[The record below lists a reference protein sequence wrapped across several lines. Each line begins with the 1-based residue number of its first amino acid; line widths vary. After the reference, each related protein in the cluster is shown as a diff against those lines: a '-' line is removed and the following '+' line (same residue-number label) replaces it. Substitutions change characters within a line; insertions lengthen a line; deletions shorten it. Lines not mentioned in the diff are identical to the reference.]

1 MRTTQR
7 ASGLVAAVQAL
18 LWLAPIV
25 ILATGGHGIP
35 SPGSVNDPSH
45 ALAVIKASPDIAIV
59 TTLMCTT
66 GALQV
71 FVVLALT
78 DRLKGSPA
86 RWTRL
91 SEAFGLIAAGFL
103 MIDGALGMAA
113 LPQLAHLHVHPDL
126 ADAAYLATV
135 GVRNGIDRVI
145 SLTLGMWALT
155 ANWAALRQRRLSRPL
170 TVLGLLVGVTG
181 IAGALI
187 PAAGSASIVLVLVWT
202 LGFATVLLRK
212 VPAKDVLVERRS
224 APVAPGGSGDGQI
237 ALMPDVVR
245 RSR

>member
-7 ASGLVAAVQAL
+7 ISGLIAAAQAL

-25 ILATGGHGIP
+25 ILATGGHGVP

-71 FVVLALT
+71 FVVLALA
-78 DRLKGSPA
+78 DRLGASA
-86 RWTRL
+86 AGWTRL
-91 SEAFGLIAAGFL
+91 SETFGIIAAGFL

-113 LPQLAHLHVHPDL
+113 LPQLAHLDVRPDL

-145 SLTLGMWALT
+145 SLTLGIWALT
-155 ANWAALRQRRLSRPL
+155 ANWAGIRQRRLPRSL
-170 TVLGLLVGVTG
+170 AMLGLLVGVSG
-181 IAGALI
+181 IVGTLV
-187 PAAGSASIVLVLVWT
+187 PAAGTASITLLLAWA
-202 LGFATVLLRK
+202 LGFATVLLR
-212 VPAKDVLVERRS
+212 RS
-224 APVAPGGSGDGQI
+224 PSQI
-237 ALMPDVVR
+237 LQ
-245 RSR
+245 

>member
-7 ASGLVAAVQAL
+7 VSGLIAAAQAL

-25 ILATGGHGIP
+25 ILATGGHGVP
-35 SPGSVNDPSH
+35 SPGSANDPSH

-71 FVVLALT
+71 FVVLALA
-78 DRLKGSPA
+78 DRLSASAAG
-86 RWTRL
+86 WTRL
-91 SEAFGLIAAGFL
+91 GEAFGIIAAGFL

-113 LPQLAHLHVHPDL
+113 LPQLAHLDVRPDL

-145 SLTLGMWALT
+145 SLTLGIWALT
-155 ANWAALRQRRLSRPL
+155 ANWAGIRRRRLPRSL
-170 TVLGLLVGVTG
+170 AMLGLLVGVSG
-181 IAGALI
+181 IAGTLV
-187 PAAGSASIVLVLVWT
+187 PAAGTASITLLLVWT
-202 LGFATVLLRK
+202 LGFATVLLRRT
-212 VPAKDVLVERRS
+212 PS
-224 APVAPGGSGDGQI
+224 QI
-237 ALMPDVVR
+237 LL
-245 RSR
+245 